1 MENNVGRRIY
11 EIRNR
16 RNYTQEQLAEKVG
29 SVPSY
34 ISNIER
40 KNKCPSLT
48 LLRKIVKELDTSYDY
63 LLMDDFEMDKRLEIK
78 YKDMFREIKK
88 LDEKT
93 QEEFFGVA
101 EKILKINNTKKPYYK
116 KVWYFLYKMS
126 KNVKRNLK

>member
-1 MENNVGRRIY
+1 MENNVGQRIY

-40 KNKCPSLT
+40 KNKCPSLN

-63 LLMDDFEMDKRLEIK
+63 LLMDDFEMEKRLEIK
-78 YKDMFREIKK
+78 YKDMFKELKK

-93 QEEFFGVA
+93 QEEFFSVA
-101 EKILKINNTKKPYYK
+101 EKILKS
-116 KVWYFLYKMS
+116 F
-126 KNVKRNLK
+126 KNIENKR

>member
-101 EKILKINNTKKPYYK
+101 EKILKS
-116 KVWYFLYKMS
+116 F
-126 KNVKRNLK
+126 KNIENK